1 MAKFTT
7 LGATGRLGPTS
18 VGMNYNGQD
27 HEQQVTVNKGIQM
40 WKVPA
45 TGMYTIEATGA
56 AGGYDKFTSCK
67 YEYLRKERRGGGG
80 GGGCGWNV
88 EPEGCCFDLQS
99 QVVLKLIV
107 ASPRLKFVT

>member
-18 VGMNYNGQD
+18 VGMHYHGQD

-45 TGMYTIEATGA
+45 TGMYTIEASGA
-56 AGGYDKFTSCK
+56 AGGYDKFTSC
-67 YEYLRKERRGGGG
+67 EFHYLRERVTGVGGG
-80 GGGCGWNV
+80 
-88 EPEGCCFDLQS
+88 EGKGVHGTCCFDHQC
-99 QVVLKLIV
+99 QVVLKPIV

>member
-18 VGMNYNGQD
+18 VGMHYHGQD

-45 TGMYTIEATGA
+45 TGMYTIEASGA
-56 AGGYDKFTSCK
+56 AGGYDKFTSC
-67 YEYLRKERRGGGG
+67 EFHYLRERVRGWEVVRKGV
-80 GGGCGWNV
+80 CGTWR
-88 EPEGCCFDLQS
+88 S
-99 QVVLKLIV
+99 AVLIISV
-107 ASPRLKFVT
+107 RLF